1 MDKEQ
6 ILYNQIKYSN
16 DDIIINKTNKD
27 AFKNCND
34 YLINILR
41 KENKELQD
49 QIMQLQHKGNSK
61 EQIEW
66 EEFLEENNGVL
77 EWYSPRVYPPE
88 VIELHFADGVTRFIQ
103 EKVE

>member
-16 DDIIINKTNKD
+16 DDIRIDKINKD
-27 AFKNCND
+27 AFQQCNN
-34 YLINILR
+34 YLIDILR
-41 KENKELQD
+41 KENKKLQD
-49 QIMQLQHKGNSK
+49 QSIQLQHKANSK
-61 EQIEW
+61 KQIEW

-77 EWYSPRVYPPE
+77 KWYSPRAYPPK

-103 EKVE
+103 EKK